1 MTKQQRFLSL
11 GQSFA
16 KLESL
21 VEIFDLAQTNQADVQ
36 SRLYEQ
42 IDHMQNNIFVA
53 RGLLADVTSSA
64 LNLQATIEGTST
76 RMAQIAT
83 IGGMTETVFRWG
95 WLLLVA
101 YLLNQFLPNTTPLAT
116 SALLGRFPLLCPL
129 GRRISIFHAC
139 RSVFAFLVKASGFSS
154 FCQFDMVLV
163 HYASGT
169 RIPLFPVFFFLAT
182 LFLATLAFYFSRQK
196 FPTFRPSPNLA
207 SPQLDLIS
215 KTLLLSSDG
224 RGEE

>member
-1 MTKQQRFLSL
+1 
-11 GQSFA
+11 
-16 KLESL
+16 
-21 VEIFDLAQTNQADVQ
+21 
-36 SRLYEQ
+36 
-42 IDHMQNNIFVA
+42 MQNNIFVA

-76 RMAQIAT
+76 RMVQIAT

-101 YLLNQFLPNTTPLAT
+101 YLLNQFRPNTTPLAM
-116 SALLGRFPLLCPL
+116 SALLGRSPLLCPL

-154 FCQFDMVLV
+154 LCHHADFDMVLV

-182 LFLATLAFYFSRQK
+182 LFLATLAFYLSRQK
-196 FPTFRPSPNLA
+196 FPTFRPSPDVA
-207 SPQLDLIS
+207 PPQLGLIS
-215 KTLLLSSDG
+215 KTLLLSPDG